1 MKKFKKA
8 LSVFLVLSL
17 LFALP
22 FQVGA
27 IDVESVKKSASKA
40 FYNSVQ
46 VVLESLVGGLASLN
60 KTPESW
66 KTADETDS
74 TGFMKGTEEFLS
86 KPAEDAKFSLGY
98 DSRSLLENAGN
109 VVGEM
114 YIGGSIALKKKFATE
129 IVDDLKVRT
138 AAISD
143 GSGRGISVF
152 VVLDSYGLSLPD
164 TREIRNRLSALAEE
178 KEINSITVCT
188 LHQHSAVDTLG
199 MNGNIWEMAFLN
211 PLRTLFSKKT
221 ENGKNERYMENLFET
236 CVESVEAAVSSMT
249 GGKLFYGKADQTAYL
264 RDKRAP
270 FVEDEFFN
278 RFRFVP
284 DDGSK
289 ETWIVTSEIHCVGN
303 GAAGTAVTGDYPYY
317 AEKVI
322 NKEANANVMFVLGA
336 EQSTSQNWNE
346 NTVTNYSEEMTRL
359 EKMAGFGNSLGKH
372 LTEITEETEVAPLL
386 NIKYKQIVLPIDNP
400 ILLLAGK
407 AGIFEPLV
415 VKTENGEFGVLTEL
429 GYMELGNDLAF
440 AIIPGELAPELAYG
454 GCLGA
459 DESWTGTDWSYPSYA
474 ETVAEKNGRSLKVI
488 GLANDQVGYIVPDNN
503 FIAMLAPESS
513 SIELVSL
520 GSRTASTITA
530 EFETLVGE

>member
-27 IDVESVKKSASKA
+27 IDVEGVKKSASKA

-46 VVLESLVGGLASLN
+46 VVLDSLVSGLAALN
-60 KTPESW
+60 KTPEGW
-66 KTADETDS
+66 KSLEETDN
-74 TGFMKGTEEFLS
+74 TGFMAGTEKFLS
-86 KPAEDAKFSLGY
+86 KPAEDARFSLGY

-129 IVDDLKVRT
+129 VVDDLKVRT
-138 AAISD
+138 AAVSD

-152 VVLDSYGLSLPD
+152 VVLDAYGLSLPD
-164 TREIRNRLSALAEE
+164 TREIRARLSSLTEE
-178 KEINSITVCT
+178 KNINSITVCT

-199 MNGNIWEMAFLN
+199 MNGNIWEMALLN
-211 PLRTLFSKKT
+211 PLRSLFSRKT

-236 CVESVEAAVSSMT
+236 CVKSVESAVSSLT
-249 GGKLFYGKADQTAYL
+249 PGKLFYGKADQTEYL

-284 DDGSK
+284 DDGSR
-289 ETWIVTSEIHCVGN
+289 ETWLVTSEIHCVGN

-322 NKEANANVMFVLGA
+322 NEEADANVMFVLGA
-336 EQSTSQNWNE
+336 EQSTTQNWNE
-346 NTVTNYSEEMTRL
+346 NTVTNFSEEGMTRL
-359 EKMAGFGNSLGKH
+359 EKMAGFGDSLGRH
-372 LTEITEETEVAPLL
+372 LMKITEETEVAPLL

-415 VKTENGEFGVLTEL
+415 VKTENGEFGVLTEI
-429 GYMELGNDLAF
+429 GYLELGEDLAF

-474 ETVAEKNGRSLKVI
+474 ETVAAKNGRSLKVL

-503 FIAMLAPESS
+503 FMAMLAPESS

-520 GSRTASTITA
+520 GARTASTLTRG
-530 EFETLVGE
+530 FEDLVG